1 MCMYLTVTLNTF
13 VVQSDLEKLK
23 SDASLTLNEAFFGQ
37 LADAAEGGEG
47 LAVAFLQVENGLA

>member
-37 LADAAEGGEG
+37 LADAVEGGEG
-47 LAVAFLQVENGLA
+47 RVVAFLQVENGLA

>member
-1 MCMYLTVTLNTF
+1 MCMYLTVTLNSF
-13 VVQSDLEKLK
+13 VVQNDLEKLK

-47 LAVAFLQVENGLA
+47 RAVAFLQVESGLA